1 LESAV
6 TELDDKYR
14 PRRYDEDP
22 PPVSLLNE
30 VPEYRDRSAAT
41 VLHRWPKATP
51 LRAVLLDALA
61 QTQLLLGRLEGG
73 VYLTEDAA
81 CRRVES
87 ETTLRQLYLRTQ
99 DQVRVL
105 EAALELELE

>member
-51 LRAVLLDALA
+51 LRA